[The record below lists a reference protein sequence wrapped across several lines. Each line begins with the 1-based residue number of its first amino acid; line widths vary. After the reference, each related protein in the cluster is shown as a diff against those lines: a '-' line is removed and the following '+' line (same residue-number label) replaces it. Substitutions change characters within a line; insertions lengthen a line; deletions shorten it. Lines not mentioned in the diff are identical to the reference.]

1 VYSLLLLLLL
11 LLLLT
16 NRAEVMAAAAAKLAQ
31 QEARRQRALKE
42 AEHKLWLDNIGKQ
55 CAGFWSKLTSCC
67 DPSKQYYQD

>member
-1 VYSLLLLLLL
+1 
-11 LLLLT
+11 
-16 NRAEVMAAAAAKLAQ
+16 MAAAAAKLAQ